1 MDFTD
6 QIKQFSKR
14 VASMKDS
21 ILTEEATKTSIVMPF
36 FNMLG
41 YDVFNPQEFV
51 PEFTCDVGIKK
62 GEKIDYAIMKD
73 GDPAILVEVKWIGE
87 PLDKHDSQLF
97 RYFGTTCAKFS
108 ILTNGAIYRFYT
120 DLEETNKMDMTPFLE
135 IDLLNLDDNKILE
148 LKKFCKEIFDE
159 SSIFDTA
166 SELKYMSLIKGVLRE
181 QFANPSDDFVRF
193 ILSNGV
199 YEGMKTQSIVDKYQ
213 PIVKRAMSQFINDL
227 VSEKIQ
233 NALKTNDDA
242 ESIEEYPVEEDSA
255 PAAKNEIVTTE
266 EEIQAFYIVRSL
278 LCQDIPVERIQF
290 KDTVNYLG
298 ILLDGKVTKW
308 ICRLSLKDRSK
319 CVFIQEN
326 GEIVKHQIGSI
337 NDLYQFK
344 DALVAR
350 IAELS

>member
-14 VASMKDS
+14 VVSMKDN

-73 GDPAILVEVKWIGE
+73 GEPVILVEVKWIGE
-87 PLDKHDSQLF
+87 QLDKHDSQLF
-97 RYFGTTCAKFS
+97 RYFGTTRAKFS

-148 LKKFCKEIFDE
+148 LKKFCKENFDE
-159 SSIFDTA
+159 SNIFDTA
-166 SELKYMSLIKGVLRE
+166 SELKYMSLIKSVLRE
-181 QFANPSDDFVRF
+181 QFSSPSDDFVRF

-199 YEGMKTQSIVDKYQ
+199 YEGLKTQSIVGKYQ
-213 PIVKRAMSQFINDL
+213 PIVKRAMSQFVNDL

-233 NALKTNDDA
+233 NALKTNEDVEIIETEQDA
-242 ESIEEYPVEEDSA
+242 EDVA
-255 PAAKNEIVTTE
+255 PTTKNEIVTTE

-308 ICRLSLKDRSK
+308 ICRLSLKDKSK

-326 GEIVKHQIGSI
+326 GETVKHQLGSI

-344 DALVAR
+344 DILAAR
-350 IAELS
+350 VIELS